1 MSGSVFK
8 CILPSSFRLNSFQIS
23 LKIYCQSTKPVNF
36 TFDLYI
42 PNMMWEYI
50 VILSLSI
57 VDMVTSQ
64 SSSIPILTKSSLQ
77 SAVNSWCQTSGST
90 DQRNIQFTTSGGCSS
105 SNICFGPIAG
115 KPFPPIFWRNL
126 FDQHLSIPPMINNP
140 VSHPT
145 LNV

>member
-1 MSGSVFK
+1 MSVSVFK

-77 SAVNSWCQTSGST
+77 SAVNSWCQTSGSAA
-90 DQRNIQFTTSGGCSS
+90 QRDAQFSTGLGATGSGCSPR
-105 SNICFGPIAG
+105 NKCYGPIAG
-115 KPFPPIFWRNL
+115 K
-126 FDQHLSIPPMINNP
+126 
-140 VSHPT
+140 
-145 LNV
+145 